1 MLPEKWNGD
10 GNGSKKWANRKRN
23 IMVWAENCC
32 KHRNNEKKKKKDE
45 ITRGGWSWNMK
56 RTWCGVWN
64 ESGSC
69 TTKGLRASNIHTN
82 DRTIFIPLEANRF
95 NFIFI
100 LFRCVW
106 IVCVSLSGVQ
116 CSYDIWVLFFYY
128 FFLLCFR
135 FFGTVHFSFKV
146 IRFWLLLGQF

>member
-1 MLPEKWNGD
+1 MVMEMARRNEQREREISWYERKIV
-10 GNGSKKWANRKRN
+10 ANTETTK
-23 IMVWAENCC
+23 
-32 KHRNNEKKKKKDE
+32 KKKKKDE
-45 ITRGGWSWNMK
+45 RTRGGWSWNMK